1 MSFASLKGQNPLFM
15 TAYQTV
21 IGLEVHCQLKTN
33 TKLFSYDPYNYGQIP
48 NTEVGPVTLALPGTL
63 PILNQEVLKMAIL
76 AGLALNCKIASVTK
90 FDRKHYFYPDLPKG
104 YQISQYDKPYATQGK
119 LILRRRLQAQKN
131 AASSHVIESGNMS
144 SRKNQSREKKEAA
157 TNGSEISKVI
167 RIHRIHMEEDAGKLI
182 HSSSGSKM
190 QSYVDF
196 NRAGVPLLEIVTEPD
211 LRSAD
216 DASLFLQTLRTI
228 LCSIDVTD
236 GNMEEGS
243 LRCDANIS
251 LRKKEDDPL
260 GTRVEIKNLNSFK
273 AVRSALLY
281 EQERQE
287 VLLDSG
293 KMVEQSTVLWD
304 ADQRKTRLMRTKDD
318 AEDYR
323 YFPEPDLLPIKINSD
338 FVKEVEECM
347 PELPEDKYK
356 RYRTDFALPEYDA
369 ELLARDK
376 ETSAYFEKVYE
387 VSDDP
392 KKSSNWVKDEVL
404 GVLNKNQTPL
414 SEFLCGPE
422 RLGRMI
428 RLLNDGKITG
438 KLAKQIFEHMYTENL
453 DPEDVMEKYGYKPL
467 GSSELETVVERVMQN
482 HQDKVEEIRN
492 GKDRI
497 KGYLIGQVMK
507 ETNGQAPP
515 KEVGEMI
522 DQKISQPS

>member
-1 MSFASLKGQNPLFM
+1 M

-21 IGLEVHCQLKTN
+21 IGLEVHCQLKTK
-33 TKLFSYDPYNYGQIP
+33 TKLFSHDPYSYGQIP
-48 NTEVGPVTLALPGTL
+48 NTEAGLVTLALPGTL
-63 PILNQEVLKMAIL
+63 PILNQEVLKMAIS
-76 AGLALNCKIASVTK
+76 AGIALNCKIASITK

-104 YQISQYDKPYATQGK
+104 YQISQYDQPYATQGK
-119 LILRRRLQAQKN
+119 LILRRRAQSNGKT
-131 AASSHVIESGNMS
+131 
-144 SRKNQSREKKEAA
+144 QPRETREEDSDE
-157 TNGSEISKVI
+157 SEIFKTI

-182 HSSSGSKM
+182 HSTSGDKM

-281 EQERQE
+281 ERERQE
-287 VLLDSG
+287 ALLDGG
-293 KMVEQSTVLWD
+293 KMIKQSTVLWD

-323 YFPEPDLLPIKINSD
+323 YFPEPDLLPIKIDSEL
-338 FVKEVEECM
+338 VKKVQESM
-347 PELPEDKYK
+347 SELPEDKYN
-356 RYRTDFALPEYDA
+356 RYRTDLELPAYDA
-369 ELLARDK
+369 EILARDK
-376 ETSAYFEKVYE
+376 ETSSYFEKVCE
-387 VSDDP
+387 VSGDP

-414 SEFLCGPE
+414 SQFQCGPE
-422 RLGRMI
+422 RLGKMI
-428 RLLNDGKITG
+428 LLLNNGKITG

-453 DPEDVMEKYGYKPL
+453 EPEDVIEKYGYKPM
-467 GSSELETVVERVMQN
+467 GSSELETVVERVIQN
-482 HQDKVEEIRN
+482 NQDKVTEIRN

-515 KEVGEMI
+515 KEVAEI
-522 DQKISQPS
+522 ITKKLSLPS